1 MTARQAGWL
10 FRALGDGTR
19 LRILAALLQRPVSFA
34 ELRRTL
40 RRPPSTLSR
49 HLSYLEA
56 RGFVDW
62 HPAGNTVIYH
72 LTPPDDPLHRR
83 VLSFLRNAVDFV
95 DEVASDRAQ
104 LRRRPSKPN
113 SRPQS

>member
-1 MTARQAGWL
+1 MTAKDAGWL

-34 ELRRTL
+34 ELRRIL

-49 HLSYLEA
+49 HLRYLET
-56 RGFVDW
+56 RGLVDW
-62 HPAGNTVIYH
+62 RHAGNTVIYR
-72 LTPPDDPLHRR
+72 LTPADDPLHRK
-83 VLSFLRNAVDFV
+83 VLSFARSAADFV
-95 DEVASDRAQ
+95 DEVATDRAQ
-104 LRRRPSKPN
+104 LRRKPSKPK